1 MLKVLIVCAAFSI
14 VFELA
19 LHWDK
24 AATAWIEGF
33 AILVA
38 VFVVTIVGSTVDYQK
53 EQEFVKQRSQSDK
66 LKMCKVLREGVPKEL
81 HHDWLHVGDII
92 IIKEGMYIPVDGLV
106 LAANQL
112 TVSEAAMT
120 GESDELRKDTVPN
133 CMHRY
138 EDVQLD
144 RKHDQKHVANEADKH
159 EIPSPLL
166 LSGTN
171 IQGGEG
177 KFVSIMVG
185 DMSAIGQI
193 IKELDNRPETTP
205 LQEKLE
211 EIATD
216 IGMLGTY
223 VALLS
228 VHVLLARYL
237 IEGFLYRNVDLMG
250 GGESFDCFMYE
261 TQY

>member
-1 MLKVLIVCAAFSI
+1 
-14 VFELA
+14 
-19 LHWDK
+19 
-24 AATAWIEGF
+24 
-33 AILVA
+33 
-38 VFVVTIVGSTVDYQK
+38 
-53 EQEFVKQRSQSDK
+53 
-66 LKMCKVLREGVPKEL
+66 
-81 HHDWLHVGDII
+81 
-92 IIKEGMYIPVDGLV
+92 MYIPVDGIV

-120 GESDELRKDTVPN
+120 GESDELRKDTFAN
-133 CMHRY
+133 CNHRY
-138 EDVQLD
+138 EDVMLD
-144 RKHDQKHVANEADKH
+144 RKHEGKHTQSEADKH

-171 IQGGEG
+171 VQGGEG

-211 EIATD
+211 QIATD

-237 IEGFLYRNVDLMG
+237 IEGLINRNVDLLG
-250 GGESFDCFMYE
+250 GGESVDCFYDE
-261 TQY
+261 AARQTDKC